1 MPSRARGRRLG
12 LVAALAAIAALLAAA
27 SAFGV
32 TQTIVGTDA
41 NVFTQPVY
49 VSDQGEVT
57 QLQVTGGT
65 HNVTARDIGPDGKA
79 LFRSRTISGGST
91 PVDGTQFVPAG
102 SYAFLC
108 TIHPDTMQGTLQVT
122 GNGSPKPRPQ
132 MTLAIRSKKVS
143 KVAKKGLLVQLD
155 LTAKSDEVSLE
166 AKLGKATIGTLATT
180 SFAAGRQFAVVK
192 ITKAGKAKLA
202 GRKKATVGVVGDIA
216 FGSPATAKGKLTK

>member
-1 MPSRARGRRLG
+1 MG
-12 LVAALAAIAALLAAA
+12 LIAALAAIAALVVAG

-57 QLQVTGGT
+57 QFQVTGGS
-65 HNVTARDIGPDGKA
+65 HNVTARDTGPDGKA
-79 LFRSRTISGGST
+79 LFRSRTISGGLT
-91 PVDGTQFVPAG
+91 PVDGTQYLSAG
-102 SYAFLC
+102 AYSFYC
-108 TIHPDTMQGTLQVT
+108 SIHPDTMQGTLQVT

-143 KVAKKGLLVQLD
+143 KVARKGLLVQLD
-155 LTAKSDEVSLE
+155 LTAKSDETSLE
-166 AKLGKATIGTLATT
+166 AKLGKATIGTLGTT

-192 ITKAGKAKLA
+192 ISKSGKAKLA
-202 GRKKATVGVVGDIA
+202 HREKATVSVTGDIA
-216 FGSPATAKGKLTK
+216 FGSPATTRRKLTS